1 MKNKKIIVIVIL
13 LIVSTLVFVFKNKLF
28 GNRVPGDPYLTDSTT
43 SSDQHKY
50 LLTKGSRGDNV
61 KLVQAY
67 MNEFYQ
73 AGLIVDGIWGDHTQS
88 AFLNLVKRVNFIS
101 SNQGIT
107 AEEFKYFQPHYN
119 FLNTKY
125 FNQK

>member
-1 MKNKKIIVIVIL
+1 MKNKKIIVFVAL
-13 LIVSTLVFVFKNKLF
+13 LILATLVFVFKNKLL
-28 GNRVPGDPYLTDSTT
+28 GMGVSGDLYLTDSAT

-50 LLTKGSRGDNV
+50 LLTKGSRGDKV
-61 KLVQAY
+61 KLIQAY

-73 AGLIVDGIWGDHTQS
+73 AGLIVDGIWGGHTQT

-107 AEEFKYFQPHYN
+107 AQEFKYFQPHYD
-119 FLNTKY
+119 FLSAKY